1 MMDIMSTKINMMLS
15 IRKIV
20 ITESELNS
28 YIAYRIETEKEK
40 IMKEFRLKLYKKN
53 RIEGKVLVDLRGQKI
68 PKFL

>member
-1 MMDIMSTKINMMLS
+1 MLS

>member
-1 MMDIMSTKINMMLS
+1 MMGIMSTKINMMLS